1 MAKGLICD
9 RCGAVFTQYEQV
21 NAIEILPYTGINAVS
36 QSKREKVDLCK
47 ECTETVMQY
56 INNEVDMVIF
66 NDRRAEDDQTE
77 HSDPGI

>member
-9 RCGAVFTQYEQV
+9 RCGAVTTQYGQM
-21 NAIEILPYTGINAVS
+21 NAIEILPYVGVKAVN
-36 QSKREKVDLCK
+36 QSKSKSVDLCK
-47 ECTETVMQY
+47 ECTETLMQY